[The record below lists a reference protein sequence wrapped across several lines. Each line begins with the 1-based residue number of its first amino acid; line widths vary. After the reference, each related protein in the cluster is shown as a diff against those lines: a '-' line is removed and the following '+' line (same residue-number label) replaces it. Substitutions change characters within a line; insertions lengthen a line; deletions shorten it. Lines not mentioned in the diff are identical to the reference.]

1 MSTVLRPGGFE
12 PVAAGCLRAV
22 VPSPW
27 PPGSVAVF
35 LIESAGDWLV
45 DAGAG
50 TSGSV
55 EALRLALG
63 GALGPE
69 GRLSGLILTH
79 SHLDHAGGLE
89 ALAPDVVVAHRDTA
103 EAFQADEGTRASR
116 PFVTVEGKSGSV
128 PGAPGWEWVLG
139 EGHAP
144 GNLLLWRPESGT
156 LLAGDQFLLGLKTPL
171 RIADPAAD
179 SFGGYLETLDRV
191 AGLQPAV
198 ILTSHTESIQDPA
211 AWIDRERRRLS
222 RQLDRARKAVRS
234 GARTAEEVTA
244 AAYRSIPGAGAREL
258 LTRELLAALRHLAME
273 GEIRRVLANGQETFE
288 AYPAPN
294 LRST

>member
-12 PVAAGCLRAV
+12 PVAAGCRRAV

-35 LIESAGDWLV
+35 LIESGGDWLV

-50 TSGSV
+50 AAESV
-55 EALRLALG
+55 EALRVALD

-69 GRLSGLILTH
+69 GEPSGVILTH
-79 SHLDHAGGLE
+79 THLDHSGGLE
-89 ALAPDVVVAHRDTA
+89 ALAPHIVIAHRDTA
-103 EAFQADEGTRASR
+103 EAFEADDGNPAGH
-116 PFVTVEGKSGSV
+116 PFMAVEGASGSV
-128 PGAPGWEWVLG
+128 PGVPGWEWVLG

-144 GNLLLWRPESGT
+144 GHLLLWQPEGGT

-171 RIADPAAD
+171 RIADPAED

-198 ILTSHTESIQDPA
+198 MLTSHTEPIQEPA
-211 AWIDRERRRLS
+211 AWLDRERRRLS

-234 GARTAEEVTA
+234 GARTAEEVTD
-244 AAYRSIPGAGAREL
+244 RTFGSIPGPAARQL
-258 LTRELLAALRHLAME
+258 LLREQLAALRHLAVE
-273 GEIRRVLANGQETFE
+273 GEVRRVLAGGQETFE
-288 AYPAPN
+288 P
-294 LRST
+294 

>member
-12 PVAAGCLRAV
+12 PVAAGCRRAV

-35 LIESAGDWLV
+35 LIESGGDWLV
-45 DAGAG
+45 DAGAAAAQ
-50 TSGSV
+50 SV
-55 EALRLALG
+55 EALRVALD

-69 GRLSGLILTH
+69 GEPSGVILTH
-79 SHLDHAGGLE
+79 THLDHSGGLE
-89 ALAPDVVVAHRDTA
+89 ALAPHIVIAHRETA
-103 EAFQADEGTRASR
+103 EAFEADDGNPAGH
-116 PFVTVEGKSGSV
+116 PFMAVEGASGSV
-128 PGAPGWEWVLG
+128 PGVPGWEWVLG

-144 GNLLLWRPESGT
+144 GHLLLWQPEGGT

-171 RIADPAAD
+171 RIADPAED

-198 ILTSHTESIQDPA
+198 MLTSHTEPIQEPA
-211 AWIDRERRRLS
+211 AWLDRERRRLS

-234 GARTAEEVTA
+234 GARTAEEVTD
-244 AAYRSIPGAGAREL
+244 RTFGSIPGPAARQL
-258 LTRELLAALRHLAME
+258 LLREQLAALRHLAVE
-273 GEIRRVLANGQETFE
+273 DEIRRVLAGGQETFE
-288 AYPAPN
+288 P
-294 LRST
+294 

>member
-12 PVAAGCLRAV
+12 PVAAGCRRAV

-35 LIESAGDWLV
+35 LIESGGDWLV

-50 TSGSV
+50 AAESV
-55 EALRLALG
+55 EALRVALD

-69 GRLSGLILTH
+69 GRPSGVILTH
-79 SHLDHAGGLE
+79 THLDHSGGLE
-89 ALAPDVVVAHRDTA
+89 ALAPHIVIAHRDTA
-103 EAFQADEGTRASR
+103 EAFEADDGSPAGQ
-116 PFVTVEGKSGSV
+116 PFKTVEGASGSV
-128 PGAPGWEWVLG
+128 PGVPGWEWVLG

-144 GNLLLWRPESGT
+144 GHLLLWQPGGGT

-171 RIADPAAD
+171 RIADPAED

-198 ILTSHTESIQDPA
+198 MLTSHTEPIQEPA
-211 AWIDRERRRLS
+211 AWLDRERRRLS

-234 GARTAEEVTA
+234 GARTAEEVTD
-244 AAYRSIPGAGAREL
+244 RTFGSIPGPAARQL
-258 LTRELLAALRHLAME
+258 LLREQLAALRHLAVE
-273 GEIRRVLANGQETFE
+273 DEIRRVLAGGQETFE
-288 AYPAPN
+288 P
-294 LRST
+294 